1 MKTNKKIL
9 SRNIV
14 WLSGL
19 MTGLSSS
26 VIAADQLSLS
36 AGAGLE
42 LHDNAAH
49 LESDEKSDLNRFINA
64 DIGYQKTDGN
74 VRADIGYRAERSDFL
89 RDYDEDNTAVNGHG
103 MLKWLIAPRLLDASL
118 SHQISETQSNRREL
132 DVASNRERRSI
143 TTAAINGY
151 LHLSAVDSIILTP
164 RFSDIG
170 FEDSTD
176 SDSQRSSMTVA
187 WQHELSQVSSLSLNA
202 NYDHVTFDE
211 SINDYDSPS
220 VMLLFKAALSRL
232 SYQIGLGATRFER
245 DEGEDFNG
253 STAQLAIDYVSPEGT
268 QWGGSYLHQLTDSS
282 VGLSTFDFSLNN
294 SSSTDFNSGD
304 SNFEEFDVIK
314 IDRVEAYWKQ
324 RLNASNQINA
334 DIGYRKEDYKET
346 PQDQDVGY
354 VQLGYLYTINSLWS
368 AGLDARYERTKFVD
382 EPTQKYDTTRVRL
395 NATYR
400 VSRPLEIR
408 FSIGQDKRDAD
419 ESSDSYTD
427 NVALIGMNY
436 RFF

>member
-19 MTGLSSS
+19 MTGLGSS
-26 VIAADQLSLS
+26 VFAADQLSLS
-36 AGAGLE
+36 AGGGLE

-49 LESDEKSDLNRFINA
+49 LDTDEKSDLRRFVNT
-64 DIGYQKTDGN
+64 DIGYQKTDGQI
-74 VRADIGYRAERSDFL
+74 RADIGYRAERSDYL
-89 RDYDEDNTAVNGHG
+89 RDYDEDNTAIDGRG
-103 MLKWLIAPRLLDASL
+103 MVQWLIAPRLLDASL
-118 SHQISETQSNRREL
+118 SHQISQSQRDRREL

-151 LHLSAVDSIILTP
+151 LHLSPVDSIILSP
-164 RFSDIG
+164 RFSDVS

-187 WQHELSQVSSLSLNA
+187 WQHELSQISSLSLNA

-211 SINDYDSPS
+211 STNDYDSPS
-220 VMLLFKAALSRL
+220 VMLLFKSALSRL
-232 SYQIGLGATRFER
+232 SYQIGLGRTRFDR
-245 DEGEDFNG
+245 DEGKDFSG
-253 STAQLAIDYVSPEGT
+253 STAQLAVDYVSPEGIE
-268 QWGGSYLHQLTDSS
+268 WGGSYLHQLTDSS
-282 VGLSTFDFSLNN
+282 VGLSSFEFSLN
-294 SSSTDFNSGD
+294 DFDSGD
-304 SNFEEFDVIK
+304 SNFEQFDVIK
-314 IDRVEAYWKQ
+314 IDRAEAYWKQ
-324 RLNASNQINA
+324 RLNASNQLNA
-334 DIGYRKEDYKET
+334 NISYRKEDYKET
-346 PQDQDVGY
+346 PQDQNVGS
-354 VQLGYLYTINSLWS
+354 VQLGYLYTINSSWS
-368 AGLDARYERTKFVD
+368 AGIDARYERTKFVD

-408 FSIGQDKRDAD
+408 FSVGQDKRDAD
-419 ESSDSYTD
+419 EPSDSYTD
-427 NVALIGMNY
+427 NIALVGVNY

>member
-1 MKTNKKIL
+1 M

-19 MTGLSSS
+19 MTGLSSPLF
-26 VIAADQLSLS
+26 AADQLSLN
-36 AGAGLE
+36 AGGGLE

-49 LESDEKSDLNRFINA
+49 LDTDEKSDLRRFINA
-64 DIGYQKTDGN
+64 DIGYHKTDGN
-74 VRADIGYRAERSDFL
+74 IRADIGYRAERSDFL
-89 RDYDEDNTAVNGHG
+89 RDYDEDNTALDGRG
-103 MLKWLIAPRLLDASL
+103 TLKWLIAPRLLDASL
-118 SHQISETQSNRREL
+118 SHQISQTQSNRREL

-151 LHLSAVDSIILTP
+151 LHLSAVDSIVLSP
-164 RFSDIG
+164 RFSDVS

-232 SYQIGLGATRFER
+232 SYQIGLGGTRFDR
-245 DEGEDFNG
+245 DEGEDFDG
-253 STAQLAIDYVSPEGT
+253 STAQLAVDYVSPEGT
-268 QWGGSYLHQLTDSS
+268 EWGGSYLHQLTDSA
-282 VGLSTFDFSLNN
+282 VGLSSFEFSLN
-294 SSSTDFNSGD
+294 DFDSGD
-304 SNFEEFDVIK
+304 SNFDQFDVIK

-346 PQDQDVGY
+346 PQDQNVGY
-354 VQLGYLYTINSLWS
+354 LQLGYTYTINSLWS
-368 AGLDARYERTKFVD
+368 AGFDGRYERTKFVD
-382 EPTQKYDTTRVRL
+382 EPTQKYNTTHLRL

-400 VSRPLEIR
+400 VTRPLEIR

-419 ESSDSYTD
+419 ESSNSYTD
-427 NVALIGMNY
+427 NIALIGMNY